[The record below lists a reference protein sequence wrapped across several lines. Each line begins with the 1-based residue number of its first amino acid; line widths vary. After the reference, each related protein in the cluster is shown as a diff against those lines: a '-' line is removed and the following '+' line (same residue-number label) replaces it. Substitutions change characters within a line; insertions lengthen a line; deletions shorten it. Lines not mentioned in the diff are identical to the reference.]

1 MPIDRHL
8 AKSLRG
14 LLHILWLLVSMVCV
28 VTCMCVKQHLFIF
41 QTRGLC
47 LHGCARSYLSQTTF
61 VFRINIAG
69 KPSVKL
75 SIGTVEGLPVIKPD
89 ERCRPSRLKPCS
101 IKTYT
106 PSATLQSPAREEDR
120 TRRKDSLAFHVKNKS
135 LINQSSHMK
144 TLLVIVAA

>member
-1 MPIDRHL
+1 
-8 AKSLRG
+8 
-14 LLHILWLLVSMVCV
+14 MVCV

-41 QTRGLC
+41 QKRDLC
-47 LHGCARSYLSQTTF
+47 LHGCACSYLSQTTF

-69 KPSVKL
+69 KPWVKL
-75 SIGTVEGLPVIKPD
+75 SIGTVEGLPLIKPD

-106 PSATLQSPAREEDR
+106 SDKKQKKTPSATLQSPAREEDR
-120 TRRKDSLAFHVKNKS
+120 KRRKDSLAFHVKNKS